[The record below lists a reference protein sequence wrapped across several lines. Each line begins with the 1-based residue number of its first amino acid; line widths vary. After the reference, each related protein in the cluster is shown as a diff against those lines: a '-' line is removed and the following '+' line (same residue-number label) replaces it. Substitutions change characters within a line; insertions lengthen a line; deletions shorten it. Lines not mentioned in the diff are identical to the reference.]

1 MLYIVIIITAFL
13 TSVLSGLVGMAG
25 GAVLI
30 AVLITILPVSSA
42 MILHGATQA
51 IANGSR
57 TLLLRE
63 HLVWRLLPGYGLGA
77 ACAIG
82 IATWLVLVPDPG
94 VVLIAIGIF
103 PWAAQWSSRL
113 KGLDITQPMNTVLC
127 GFSVT
132 FAQLIAG
139 AAGPILDVFYINSG
153 LGRQAIVANKAL
165 TQTIGHLLRI
175 LYYGALISMTSDL
188 PGWIFVA
195 SLCVAILGT
204 RVGTMLLA
212 RWNDAD
218 FTKLSRRII
227 LIVATVC
234 IFRGTYVLAS

>member
-175 LYYGALISMTSDL
+175 LYYGALISLTSDL

-195 SLCVAILGT
+195 SLGVAVLGT

-227 LIVATVC
+227 LTVATVC

>member
-1 MLYIVIIITAFL
+1 MLYIAIIITAFL

-25 GAVLI
+25 GAVLM

-51 IANGSR
+51 MANGSR

-63 HLVWRLLPGYGLGA
+63 HLIWRLLPGYGLGA
-77 ACAIG
+77 ACAVG

-103 PWAAQWSSRL
+103 PWAARWSSRL
-113 KGLDITQPMNTVLC
+113 KGLDITQPMTTVLC

-175 LYYGALISMTSDL
+175 LYYGALISLTSDL

-195 SLCVAILGT
+195 SLGVVILGT

-227 LIVATVC
+227 LTVATVC

>member
-153 LGRQAIVANKAL
+153 LDRQAIVANKAL

-227 LIVATVC
+227 LTVATVC

>member
-1 MLYIVIIITAFL
+1 MLYIAIIITAFL

-25 GAVLI
+25 GAVLM

-51 IANGSR
+51 MANGSR
-57 TLLLRE
+57 TLLLKE
-63 HLVWRLLPGYGLGA
+63 HLIWRLLPGYGLGA

-82 IATWLVLVPDPG
+82 MATWLVLVPDPG

-103 PWAAQWSSRL
+103 PWAARWSSRL
-113 KGLDITQPMNTVLC
+113 KGLDITQPMTTVLC

-153 LGRQAIVANKAL
+153 LDRQAIVANKAL

-175 LYYGALISMTSDL
+175 LYYGALISLTSDL

-195 SLCVAILGT
+195 SLGVVILGT

-227 LIVATVC
+227 LTVATVC

>member
-25 GAVLI
+25 GAVLM

-51 IANGSR
+51 MANGSR

-77 ACAIG
+77 ACAVG

-103 PWAAQWSSRL
+103 PWAARWSSRL
-113 KGLDITQPMNTVLC
+113 KGLDITQPMTTVLC

-153 LGRQAIVANKAL
+153 LDRQAIVANKAL

-227 LIVATVC
+227 LTVATVC

>member
-1 MLYIVIIITAFL
+1 
-13 TSVLSGLVGMAG
+13 MAG

-227 LIVATVC
+227 LTVATVC

>member
-227 LIVATVC
+227 LTVATVC

>member
-1 MLYIVIIITAFL
+1 MLYIAIIITAFL

-25 GAVLI
+25 GAVLM

-51 IANGSR
+51 MANGSR
-57 TLLLRE
+57 ALLLRE
-63 HLVWRLLPGYGLGA
+63 HLIWRLLPGYGLGA
-77 ACAIG
+77 ACAVG
-82 IATWLVLVPDPG
+82 MATWLVLVPDPG

-103 PWAAQWSSRL
+103 PWAARWSNRL
-113 KGLDITQPMNTVLC
+113 KGLDITQPMTTVLC

-175 LYYGALISMTSDL
+175 LYYGALISLTSDL

-195 SLCVAILGT
+195 SLGVAVLGT
-204 RVGTMLLA
+204 RVGTMLLT

-218 FTKLSRRII
+218 FTKLSRGII
-227 LIVATVC
+227 LTVATVC
-234 IFRGTYVLAS
+234 IFRGTYLLAS

>member
-25 GAVLI
+25 GAVLM

-227 LIVATVC
+227 LTVATVC

>member
-175 LYYGALISMTSDL
+175 LYYGALISLTSDL

-195 SLCVAILGT
+195 SLGVVILGT

-227 LIVATVC
+227 LTVATVC

>member
-42 MILHGATQA
+42 MILHGATQD

-113 KGLDITQPMNTVLC
+113 KGLDITQPMNNPKGGLFGGIGKGITGLQGMQKDFT
-127 GFSVT
+127 GFKEDMKNK
-132 FAQLIAG
+132 A
-139 AAGPILDVFYINSG
+139 
-153 LGRQAIVANKAL
+153 ANK
-165 TQTIGHLLRI
+165 
-175 LYYGALISMTSDL
+175 
-188 PGWIFVA
+188 V
-195 SLCVAILGT
+195 
-204 RVGTMLLA
+204 
-212 RWNDAD
+212 
-218 FTKLSRRII
+218 
-227 LIVATVC
+227 
-234 IFRGTYVLAS
+234 RGLFGI